1 MGRLEN
7 IIARN
12 QRPNRPRERLVVSL
26 SFGAIVLLILALMI
40 FTDLGLPPDASRA
53 GASAP
58 APARTAPRAHDG
70 KHVDGIYLRAPAAGS
85 AGTAPAQR

>member
-26 SFGAIVLLILALMI
+26 VFGGIVLLILVLMV
-40 FTDLGLPPDASRA
+40 FTDLGLPPDAPTSGTA
-53 GASAP
+53 AP
-58 APARTAPRAHDG
+58 TAPRGRDG
-70 KHVDGIYLRAPAAGS
+70 KHVEGVFLRRSAAQAPAR
-85 AGTAPAQR
+85 P